1 MKKLHRST
9 SHRVLFPL
17 LKMQAK
23 PQTAETRPLNYQPS
37 SERAEPGGNEAASR
51 TSGIRRGQDSAS
63 PYSKE
68 QGEFSSVACLGLVR
82 KTERRPW
89 EETLPC
95 HGPGPLVA
103 HTVLWSELCGPT
115 ARVASGRGTSVWDSD
130 VQEHCFPPSFSLLL
144 RDSILKLGCLRELV
158 LGILLVLPREGTA
171 LFWRRLS
178 GKESAVK
185 TSRTQ
190 PHGNQM
196 ARVRPGSA
204 VWALRLFCWT
214 SLGSGKPLVRET
226 SCGLLVTSH
235 LPFCVLST
243 LWNSPSEHLPPWPM
257 NNCAII

>member
-9 SHRVLFPL
+9 SHRVLFPF

-63 PYSKE
+63 PYRKE
-68 QGEFSSVACLGLVR
+68 QGEFSSVACLGQVR

-89 EETLPC
+89 EETPPC
-95 HGPGPLVA
+95 HGPGLLVA
-103 HTVLWSELCGPT
+103 HTVLWSEFCGPT

-144 RDSILKLGCLRELV
+144 RDSILKLGCLRELI
-158 LGILLVLPREGTA
+158 LGTFYWFCPEKGQPCFGGVCQERSLQ
-171 LFWRRLS
+171 S
-178 GKESAVK
+178 NQQDS
-185 TSRTQ
+185 TSWKPNGQ
-190 PHGNQM
+190 SQ
-196 ARVRPGSA
+196 ARV
-204 VWALRLFCWT
+204 C
-214 SLGSGKPLVRET
+214 SLGPEAVLLDIPGLRET
-226 SCGLLVTSH
+226 SSGLLVTSH

-243 LWNSPSEHLPPWPM
+243 LWNSPSEHLSPWPM